1 MSPGPAE
8 GADVEG
14 VVGGLTAEAGVA
26 LLRAEPSTS
35 SAFEVTGGGSDSDP
49 CVTTN
54 TLGLGDATSFS
65 FSEPRRRCC
74 EAASFETPSAV
85 VEFVFRVEGVA
96 GLVEGAEAAGADA
109 LGFLL

>member
-35 SAFEVTGGGSDSDP
+35 SAFEVTEGGSDSDP
-49 CVTTN
+49 CVTK

-74 EAASFETPSAV
+74 EANSLETPSAV
-85 VEFVFRVEGVA
+85 AELVFRVEGVA

>member
-1 MSPGPAE
+1 MSLTINVLWLGAHLCFILMSPGPAE

-35 SAFEVTGGGSDSDP
+35 SAVEVTGEGSDSDP
-49 CVTTN
+49 CVTK

-74 EAASFETPSAV
+74 EANSLETPSV
-85 VEFVFRVEGVA
+85 VQV
-96 GLVEGAEAAGADA
+96 
-109 LGFLL
+109 

>member
-1 MSPGPAE
+1 MSPGPDE

-49 CVTTN
+49 CVTK

-74 EAASFETPSAV
+74 EANSLETPSAV

>member
-49 CVTTN
+49 CVTK

-74 EAASFETPSAV
+74 EATSFETPSAV
-85 VEFVFRVEGVA
+85 AELVFRVEGVA